1 MYKLVTISGPKRG
14 QEFILHDGTNTIGR
28 SPECDISIAIEGI
41 SKKHLSITVTK
52 DVAYLE
58 DLNSAN
64 GTFVNEKMVKKIT
77 VKNGDRIAIPDMVMQ
92 LVHVEER
99 KVIIKKKIS
108 NSSSAEDATD
118 LDSVSMPSSPIGK
131 ILYLF
136 KHKAMQLL
144 YGVNEE
150 YEWRLLFS
158 LILTAFVILTVT
170 ATIFPVL
177 SDSKRVLLTETKAR
191 VRSYANQIAAT
202 NALALEKR
210 SYDQINTNFLDS
222 ESGVVSYEL
231 FTPKGKI
238 IRPIGKLNE
247 NIADIYSVGALEE
260 LTEGRAAMDND
271 TEDVDLF
278 EREMSDGGVVIGKT
292 IKAFNLKTQSAE
304 PVGIIVIKF
313 APPILTSLATK
324 NSKLYLESISMST
337 LLAIVFFGIIYYLT
351 CRPLEELRMQIE
363 EALRGK
369 RREVEGKYFMTE
381 LSPLKSSINNILQK
395 MRELQGHNAEDQF
408 GEVEDDAPYL
418 NTLKELML
426 GSAGPALILN
436 SEKNLSS
443 INTMAEDLTG
453 MRETT
458 SIGESLL
465 DVAKEKGFAAM
476 LIELCDQSANNN
488 GTCQKGTYELTG
500 NEYTIFATALIGKDH
515 FAKAF
520 YISFVRE
527 MN

>member
-418 NTLKELML
+418 NTLKE
-426 GSAGPALILN
+426 
-436 SEKNLSS
+436 
-443 INTMAEDLTG
+443 
-453 MRETT
+453 
-458 SIGESLL
+458 
-465 DVAKEKGFAAM
+465 
-476 LIELCDQSANNN
+476 
-488 GTCQKGTYELTG
+488 
-500 NEYTIFATALIGKDH
+500 
-515 FAKAF
+515 
-520 YISFVRE
+520 
-527 MN
+527 